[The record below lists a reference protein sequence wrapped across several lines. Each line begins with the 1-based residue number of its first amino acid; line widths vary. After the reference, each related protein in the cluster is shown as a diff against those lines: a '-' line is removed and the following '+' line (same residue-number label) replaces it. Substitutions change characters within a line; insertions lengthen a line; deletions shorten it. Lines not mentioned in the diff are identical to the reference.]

1 MLQGKNS
8 HYNICTLYES
18 TINSGFFTL
27 TKNTI
32 QNQFDIQLTSM
43 LDIAKHHQIEGIA
56 GSLFELK
63 LTYALKQNIQLVSAI
78 TKING
83 NKNHPDG
90 LNYQFNS
97 MENFS
102 HLRFELKY
110 YF

>member
-1 MLQGKNS
+1 
-8 HYNICTLYES
+8 
-18 TINSGFFTL
+18 
-27 TKNTI
+27 
-32 QNQFDIQLTSM
+32 M
-43 LDIAKHHQIEGIA
+43 LDIAEHHQIKGIA

-78 TKING
+78 TEING